1 MKNKPLIFTGIGI
14 FLLLILAYFGGSKYY
29 DSRFLP
35 NTTMGDTEL
44 SGVTVAEA
52 KRVVTQELHA
62 NTVTVTEDGE
72 TVTTFT
78 PFDLDAKVDSDAFL
92 TKVKDEQNSW
102 AWPLAFFNKYEVETS
117 EVNVQFD
124 EDALAKLVETLTLSK
139 PDRVAPISA
148 NVQSKDGA
156 FVIEPEVPGTIIDT
170 ERLKEQL
177 VQTVLSS
184 EDTLTLEDAY
194 VLPALTAESNELKQV
209 VEKLQS
215 LADVTITY
223 TLMGDEIVVPKEQ
236 IATWLSLDN
245 NGEPTVSV
253 EAAKAYLQTL
263 HDKYATYEKTRTFKS
278 TNRGEV
284 QVPPGEY
291 GWSLA
296 MEAESQNLAGY
307 ILAGEDVKTT
317 PEILGSGYHEDG
329 TDIGN
334 TYVEVDL
341 QSQMMYFYKNGERL
355 METPIVS
362 GHTTTPTPVGVFY
375 AWNKE
380 EDAELVGY
388 NPRRGNEYAQPVNYW
403 IPVDWTGVGIHDAG
417 WQSSFASDQ
426 WVNNG
431 SNGCINTPPGAMEK
445 LFSLMEVGTPVVFF

>member
-1 MKNKPLIFTGIGI
+1 
-14 FLLLILAYFGGSKYY
+14 
-29 DSRFLP
+29 
-35 NTTMGDTEL
+35 
-44 SGVTVAEA
+44 
-52 KRVVTQELHA
+52 
-62 NTVTVTEDGE
+62 
-72 TVTTFT
+72 
-78 PFDLDAKVDSDAFL
+78 FL

-194 VLPALTAESNELKQV
+194 VLPALTAESDELTQV

-223 TLMGDEIVVPKEQ
+223 TLMGEEIVVPKDQ

-341 QSQMMYFYKNGERL
+341 QSQIMYFYKNGERL
-355 METPIVS
+355 LETPIVS